1 MRKDQTAFLRRLLE
15 EPSPS
20 GYETR
25 ARRVWME
32 RVEKFA
38 DEVRVDVMGNAIAAI
53 NPNGSPRLVI
63 AGHIDE
69 IGIMVKHIDDKGF
82 LRFAGIGGWDPLV
95 LVGQRV
101 RIMGKE
107 GDVRGVIGRVPI
119 HLIEERDRKP
129 PKIHELHID
138 IGAGS
143 RKEAEKVL
151 RIGDAGVL
159 DVGVCELWGSRW
171 TARGCDDRLGAFVAA
186 EVARE
191 LAKRKGLKAAVFCV
205 ATVQEEV
212 GLRGARTAA
221 WGLEPDVGIAVDV
234 TFATD
239 QPGVQPGRVS
249 DVKLGKGP
257 VVCRGANINPRVF
270 ELLEKAAKRAK
281 LKVQFDAY
289 PGGTGTD
296 ANVIQLTRAGVAT
309 GLVSIPLRY
318 MHTPIEVFDHSD
330 LDGCVKLLTEF
341 AMILEEGLDFRPV

>member
-1 MRKDQTAFLRRLLE
+1 MRKEQRAFLKRLLE
-15 EPSPS
+15 EMSPS
-20 GYETR
+20 GYEDR

-32 RVEKFA
+32 RVKDAA
-38 DEVRVDVMGNAIAAI
+38 DEVQVDVMGNAIASV
-53 NPNGSPRLVI
+53 NPSGAPRLVI

-69 IGIMVKHIDDKGF
+69 IGVIVKHIDDKGF
-82 LRFAGIGGWDPLV
+82 VRFGGIGGWDV
-95 LVGQRV
+95 QNLVGQRV
-101 RIMGKE
+101 RLMGRN
-107 GDVRGVIGRVPI
+107 GDVFGVIGRVPI
-119 HLIEERDRKP
+119 HLMDEKERRV

-138 IGAGS
+138 IGVKS
-143 RKEAEKVL
+143 RKEAEKLL
-151 RIGDAGVL
+151 RIGDAGVI
-159 DVGVCELWGSRW
+159 DAGFCELQGGRC
-171 TARGCDDRLGAFVAA
+171 AGRGCDDRLGAYVAA

-221 WGLEPDVGIAVDV
+221 WGIEPDVGIAVDV

-249 DVKLGKGP
+249 SVKLGGGP
-257 VVCRGANINPRVF
+257 VLCRGANINPKVF
-270 ELLEKAAKRAK
+270 QLLEKAAKKAK
-281 LKVQFDAY
+281 VKVQYDAY

-318 MHTPIEVFDHSD
+318 MHSPIEVFDTAD
-330 LDGCVKLLTEF
+330 VDGCVRLLTEF
-341 AMILEEGLDFRPV
+341 ALLLDAKTDFRPV